1 MKFFT
6 VTNGHFLK
14 LELGIICIHTHTHIY
29 IYMYIKYEIGSKILL
44 ANHLVSHYCL
54 NAAFNQI
61 ESFKEKYKNYLK
73 VVLGHTN
80 TLE

>member
-1 MKFFT
+1 
-6 VTNGHFLK
+6 
-14 LELGIICIHTHTHIY
+14 
-29 IYMYIKYEIGSKILL
+29 MYIKYEIGSKILL

-61 ESFKEKYKNYLK
+61 ETFKEKYKNYLK

-80 TLE
+80 TLEWLKQKFFFP